1 MFKYTEKKLA
11 KDIGRVAESI
21 DPALRYTYSPADRE
35 VRITSSKSEAF
46 GPYTVFL
53 GNLILKIS
61 ALPRKERHPV
71 IAAFVRELL
80 APKRLSPD
88 ELMNTLA
95 LRVRTDFEIKIRNR
109 HLEIRGGH
117 AIPTVVSRRGELSVE
132 IVSNQAESVSIV
144 KPEDLAKI
152 GVTEGEA
159 MRIASARLRR
169 ATGESQWREIER
181 SIWKSSYEDD
191 FDFARLVAAEG
202 DEKFPFAGQPIVFS
216 PSHSICLATDSASP
230 DVLTRMVDL
239 GVESASNHRPFSQL
253 LWTRGG
259 RGEWRVWQPD
269 RASEAWDAARL
280 QQVRETVTRYVE
292 SKELF
297 ERLLGE
303 ETFVAGYKV
312 IRNEHGLTSVC
323 AYTFDV
329 PSYIPGTEFVAIVD
343 PGRPERES
351 VVGRVTW
358 QEFEQCLGPTALER
372 VEDFEPAWFR
382 MMSPLDDSAKDR
394 LRQMAQSID

>member
-21 DPALRYTYSPADRE
+21 DPALRYTYSPENRE
-35 VRITSSKSEAF
+35 VRITSSKSDSV

-61 ALPRKERHPV
+61 ALPRKERHPA
-71 IAAFVRELL
+71 IAAFLQDLL
-80 APKRLSPD
+80 APKSLSPD
-88 ELMNTLA
+88 ELMNSLA
-95 LRVRTDFEIKIRNR
+95 LRVRTDYEIKIRNR
-109 HLEIRGGH
+109 QLEIRGGH
-117 AIPTVVSRRGELSVE
+117 AIPSVVSRRGELSVE
-132 IVSNQAESVSIV
+132 IVSDRAESVSIV

-159 MRIASARLRR
+159 MGIASARLRR
-169 ATGESQWREIER
+169 ATGESQWRKVEA
-181 SIWKSSYEDD
+181 SIWKSNYEDD
-191 FDFARLVAAEG
+191 YDFARVVAAEG
-202 DEKFPFAGQPIVFS
+202 DEKFPFEGQPIVFS
-216 PSHSICLATDSASP
+216 PSHSICLVTDSASP

-239 GVESASNHRPFSQL
+239 GNESASNHRPFCQL

-259 RGEWRVWQPD
+259 RGEWCVWQPD
-269 RASEAWDAARL
+269 RASKAWDAARL

-292 SKELF
+292 SKELL

-303 ETFVAGYKV
+303 ETFVASYKA

-329 PSYIPGTEFVAIVD
+329 PSYLPVTESVAIVD
-343 PGRPERES
+343 PGRPEGET

-358 QEFEQCLGPTALER
+358 REFEQCLGPTALER
-372 VEDFEPAWFR
+372 AEDIEPAWFR
-382 MMSPLDDSAKDR
+382 VMSALDDTAKDR
-394 LRQMAQSID
+394 LRQLAQPID